1 MRTQKS
7 IEWLSGYVYNTLEN
21 KCFKILQYNNWDK
34 ESVKVP
40 LAKVLF
46 GLSASKSVEVTI
58 DDEIKEKLYFTVFND
73 IMRFLQIDLILKFL
87 FILKINISGLK

>member
-7 IEWLSGYVYNTLEN
+7 IEWITGYVYNTLEN
-21 KCFKILQYNNWDK
+21 KCFKILHYNNWDK

-46 GLSASKSVEVTI
+46 GLSASKNIEVTI
-58 DDEIKEKLYFTVFND
+58 DDDTKEYIK
-73 IMRFLQIDLILKFL
+73 IMVCDNNAIIACL
-87 FILKINISGLK
+87 FI